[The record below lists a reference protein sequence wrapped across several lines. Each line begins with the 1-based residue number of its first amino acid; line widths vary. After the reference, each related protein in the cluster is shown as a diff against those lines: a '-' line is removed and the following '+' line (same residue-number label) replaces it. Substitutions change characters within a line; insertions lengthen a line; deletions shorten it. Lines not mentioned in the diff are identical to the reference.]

1 MEQRV
6 KDTSRPLTKEEV
18 NAISPLEVHDVLRR
32 TMLVDGFDFVYDLD
46 KSHDA
51 FLFDSRTGKQYL
63 DFFSFFASWPISHN
77 HPKMKDPKFV
87 QEIAKVALHNPANSD
102 IYTVE
107 MAKFV
112 ATFERVAMPPQFKH
126 LFLVQSG
133 SLAVENALKA
143 AFDWKVQKNLRKG
156 KGELGKKVLHF
167 RQAFHG
173 RGGYTVSIT
182 NTADPKKYMYFP
194 LWTNW
199 PRVSNPYATFPLEG
213 KNLQDTIERERVSL
227 AEIEDYLKKDGDDI
241 ACIILEP
248 VQGEGGDNHFRPEFW
263 HALRRLS
270 DQYEVLLIADE
281 VQAGMGLSGKFWA
294 HQWYNVVPDIICFG
308 KKSQVCGIMATNRID
323 EIDTNVFHVSSRIN
337 STWGGN
343 LVDMV
348 RCRRFLE
355 IIEEEH
361 LVENS
366 ASVGKY
372 LLDQLLALQ
381 NQFPHLINNVRGKG
395 LLVSFETAT
404 PELCGEVKNLSLEKG
419 VFLISCGTQTIRFR
433 PFLDIKKEYID
444 IGVQA
449 IKEALTTINN
459 KSKKAAL

>member
-1 MEQRV
+1 MQDLTNKAKKLTREQ
-6 KDTSRPLTKEEV
+6 V
-18 NAISPLEVHDVLRR
+18 NSISPKDVHAVLGR

-51 FLFDSRTGKQYL
+51 YLYDAKTGKQYL

-77 HPKMKDPKFV
+77 HPKMQDPQFV
-87 QEIAKVALHNPANSD
+87 REISKVALHNPANSD
-102 IYTVE
+102 IYTIE

-112 ATFERVAMPPQFKH
+112 ATFERVAMPTEFKH

-156 KGELGKKVLHF
+156 NGEKGKKVLHF
-167 RQAFHG
+167 KQAFHG

-182 NTADPKKYMYFP
+182 NTSDPRKYMYFP
-194 LWTNW
+194 LWTSW
-199 PRVSNPYATFPLEG
+199 PRISNPKASFPLEG
-213 KNLQDTIERERVSL
+213 KNLQDTIERERVAL
-227 AEIEDYLKKDGDDI
+227 QEINEVMKKDRDDI

-263 HALRRLS
+263 QALRRIA
-270 DQYEVLLIADE
+270 DENEVLLIADE
-281 VQAGMGLSGKFWA
+281 VQAGMGLSGKFWSYEHYGA
-294 HQWYNVVPDIICFG
+294 VPDIICFG

-348 RCRRFLE
+348 RARRFLE
-355 IIEEEH
+355 IIEEEN
-361 LVENS
+361 LVQNS
-366 ASVGKY
+366 AVVGQY
-372 LLDQLLALQ
+372 LLDNLLALQ
-381 NQFPHLINNVRGKG
+381 KEFPTLINNTRGKG
-395 LLVSFETAT
+395 LLCSFECAT
-404 PELCGEVKNLSLEKG
+404 PDVCNDIKSLCLDRG

-433 PFLDIKKEYID
+433 PFLDVKREYID
-444 IGVQA
+444 VAIRALRESLAA
-449 IKEALTTINN
+449 IKNQPM
-459 KSKKAAL
+459 KAAL